1 MTDAA
6 TRSESARKRRIR
18 EEADALAAEREW
30 WIERNAYYYDED
42 YRYTRFLV
50 PPGSRILDLGCGTG
64 RLLASLRPARGV
76 GVDLSPMMVEEAR
89 RRHPDLEFHV
99 GDLEDPS
106 VLDDLPGPFDIIL
119 LSDTVGSLE
128 DCATAVSQLHRLCH
142 RDTRIVIAYYSRLWS
157 PALKVARWLRQQMPT
172 SEHNWLSAADLAGI
186 LSLTDY
192 EVVRTDYRQILPKR
206 LWGLGPLANR
216 FLGPLPGLSRM
227 GLRSYAVARPL
238 GHPLPESPSVTVVVP
253 ARNEAGNIG
262 PAVERIPRLAPDME
276 ILFVEGHSQDETVVA
291 IEKVIAEY
299 PELDIKLVHQDGIGK
314 ADAIRKGFR
323 LARGDLLMIL
333 DADLTTPPEDLP
345 KFYEALASGKGELV
359 MGTRLVY
366 AMEDDAMQMLNMAA
380 NKVFSW
386 LFSWLLNQRI
396 TDTLCGTKALSAA
409 HYRQIEAGREYFGD
423 FDPFG
428 DFDLIFGAAKLN
440 LKIVEIPVRY
450 RARQYGSTQI
460 SRFRHGWLLARMVV
474 VAFERLKSAEAA
486 ITPGAGTRPEGR
498 GTGTDAG

>member
-1 MTDAA
+1 MG
-6 TRSESARKRRIR
+6 ESDRKRRIR
-18 EEADALAAEREW
+18 AEADTLAAERER

-42 YRYTRFLV
+42 YRYTRFLI

-64 RLLASLRPARGV
+64 RLLAELRPSRGV
-76 GVDLSPMMVEEAR
+76 GVDLSPRMVEEAR

-99 GDLEDPS
+99 GDIEDPA
-106 VLDDLPGPFDIIL
+106 VLDALSGPFDVIL

-128 DCATAVSQLHRLCH
+128 DCATALGQLHRLCH
-142 RDTRIVIAYYSRLWS
+142 PDTRVVIAYYSRLWS
-157 PALKVARWLRQQMPT
+157 PALKVAQWLRQQMPQAET
-172 SEHNWLSAADLAGI
+172 NWLSAADLAGI
-186 LSLTDY
+186 LALNDF
-192 EVVRTDYRQILPKR
+192 EVVRTDYRQIVPKR
-206 LWGLGPLANR
+206 LGGVGPLANR
-216 FLGPLPGLSRM
+216 FLGPLPGLSKL

-238 GHPLPESPSVTVVVP
+238 GHARPESPSVTVVVP
-253 ARNEAGNIG
+253 CRNEEGNIG
-262 PAVERIPRLAPDME
+262 PAVERIPRFADDME
-276 ILFVEGHSQDETVVA
+276 ILFVEGHSQDGTVAA
-291 IEKVIAEY
+291 IEKVMAEH
-299 PELDIKLVHQDGIGK
+299 PELDIKLVQQDGIGK
-314 ADAIRKGFR
+314 ADAIRKAFR

-409 HYRQIEAGREYFGD
+409 HYRKIESGRDYFGD

-440 LKIVEIPVRY
+440 LRIVEIPVRY

-474 VAFERLKSAEAA
+474 VAFRRLKVAEAA
-486 ITPGAGTRPEGR
+486 APESGIEPGHEVESGTEEQGAWSGR
-498 GTGTDAG
+498 

>member
-1 MTDAA
+1 MTA
-6 TRSESARKRRIR
+6 TQESARKQRIR
-18 EEADALAAEREW
+18 ELADSLAAEREQ

-42 YRYTRFLV
+42 YRYTEFLV
-50 PPGSRILDLGCGTG
+50 PAGARILDLGCGTG

-76 GVDLSPMMVEEAR
+76 GVDLSPLMVDEAR

-99 GDLEDPS
+99 GDLEDPA
-106 VLDDLPGPFDIIL
+106 VLDALPGPFDVIL

-128 DCATAVSQLHRLCH
+128 DCATALSQLHRLCH
-142 RDTRIVIAYYSRLWS
+142 RDTRVVIAYYSRLWS
-157 PALKVARWLRQQMPT
+157 PVLKVARALRQQMPVA
-172 SEHNWLSAADLAGI
+172 EHNWLSAADLTGI
-186 LSLTDY
+186 LSLTDF
-192 EVVRTDYRQILPKR
+192 EVVRTDYRQIVPKR

-227 GLRSYAVARPL
+227 GLRTYAVARPL
-238 GHPLPESPSVTVVVP
+238 GHPRPATPSVTVVVP

-262 PAVERIPRLAPDME
+262 PAVERIPRMASDLE
-276 ILFVEGHSQDETVVA
+276 ILFVEGHSQDDTSAA
-291 IEKVIAEY
+291 IEKVIAGY

-323 LARGDLLMIL
+323 MARGDLLMIL

-345 KFYEALASGKGELV
+345 KFYEALASGKGEMV

-396 TDTLCGTKALSAA
+396 TDTLCGTKALSAE

-460 SRFRHGWLLARMVV
+460 SRFKHGWLLARMVV
-474 VAFERLKSAEAA
+474 VAFQRLKSAEAA
-486 ITPGAGTRPEGR
+486 GGADGPGPGGR
-498 GTGTDAG
+498 GTGADAG